1 MINPFFNFLKIFSQL
16 YLKKDVMHS
25 VKTFLWESSKRII
38 IFVSKYLHT
47 ALPIQNVKKTI
58 PAMWNLLLVCTV
70 FNELINKNFKI
81 QGFYWFMS
89 YNFRTIYYWIMNEY
103 KYWLII
109 VSVFVF
115 SIWTIAQGRTLFFS
129 NWTCTKYFYV
139 FIYCISNIM

>member
-1 MINPFFNFLKIFSQL
+1 MQCIQWRHFCENQAKELLFLCQNTYI
-16 YLKKDVMHS
+16 
-25 VKTFLWESSKRII
+25 
-38 IFVSKYLHT
+38 LHN
-47 ALPIQNVKKTI
+47 QFKMFKKTI

-89 YNFRTIYYWIMNEY
+89 YDFRIIYYWIMNEY

-115 SIWTIAQGRTLFFS
+115 SIWTIAQGRTLFFLTGPVLNIFMFLS
-129 NWTCTKYFYV
+129 IVYLILCNCTMYIWPKV
-139 FIYCISNIM
+139 FKVRQF

>member
-1 MINPFFNFLKIFSQL
+1 
-16 YLKKDVMHS
+16 MHS

-89 YNFRTIYYWIMNEY
+89 YNFRTIYYWIMNEF

-115 SIWTIAQGRTLFFS
+115 SIWTIAQGRTLFFLTGPVLNIFMFLS
-129 NWTCTKYFYV
+129 IVYLILCNCTYGLKSLKYVNF
-139 FIYCISNIM
+139 

>member
-1 MINPFFNFLKIFSQL
+1 
-16 YLKKDVMHS
+16 MHS

-47 ALPIQNVKKTI
+47 AQPIQNVKKTI

-70 FNELINKNFKI
+70 FNELINKNFKT

-89 YNFRTIYYWIMNEY
+89 YDFRIIYYWIMNEY

-109 VSVFVF
+109 VSVLCLVF
-115 SIWTIAQGRTLFFS
+115 GQLPKVGPFFCLTGPVLNIFMFLSIVYLILC
-129 NWTCTKYFYV
+129 NCTYGLKSLKYVNF
-139 FIYCISNIM
+139 